1 MRLRPLH
8 HFVPLGAA
16 TALLLSGCADAA
28 QPETAD
34 RRTSSA
40 KPSKTPEE
48 QKTSAPDSG
57 KPWEPDDAMQRA
69 ERALDA
75 YDEDD
80 SAVQRADSGSAHLAD
95 GVRRTFRAPGK
106 RWYRLDLTC
115 DTSGVRE
122 VTLTLTRG
130 SAEQAYGI
138 GCGDPEA
145 DQFNIPPG
153 TPFTARVDAVRTGTG
168 LVLWRLNTVAR
179 EDVDGCDN
187 DIEGCG
193 G

>member
-1 MRLRPLH
+1 MRLHRPRHL
-8 HFVPLGAA
+8 VPLGAA
-16 TALLLSGCADAA
+16 MAFLLSGCAGEAEKA
-28 QPETAD
+28 TPGQVTA
-34 RRTSSA
+34 SA
-40 KPSKTPEE
+40 KAPKTPEAP
-48 QKTSAPDSG
+48 KTSAPDRG
-57 KPWEPDDAMQRA
+57 RPWEPDDAMQRA

-75 YDEDD
+75 YDEDG
-80 SAVQRADSGSAHLAD
+80 STVQRADSGSAFLAD

-115 DTSGVRE
+115 DTSGVQE

-130 SAEQAYGI
+130 STEQAYGI

-153 TPFTARVDAVRTGTG
+153 APFTARVDAVRTGTG

-179 EDVDGCDN
+179 EDVDGCDD
-187 DIEGCG
+187 DIDGCG

>member
-1 MRLRPLH
+1 MRLHRPRHL
-8 HFVPLGAA
+8 VPLGAA
-16 TALLLSGCADAA
+16 LAVLLSGCSGEAEEAPPG
-28 QPETAD
+28 QVTA
-34 RRTSSA
+34 SA
-40 KPSKTPEE
+40 KAPKTSDAP
-48 QKTSAPDSG
+48 KTSAPDRG
-57 KPWEPDDAMQRA
+57 RTWEPDDALHRA

-75 YDEDD
+75 QDDD
-80 SAVQRADSGSAHLAD
+80 SRPKRADSGSAFLAD

-115 DTSGVRE
+115 DTSGVRD

-138 GCGDPEA
+138 DCGDPEA

-153 TPFTARVDAVRTGTG
+153 APFTARVDAVRSGTG
-168 LVLWRLNTVAR
+168 LVLWRLNTVAPD
-179 EDVDGCDN
+179 EVDGCED
-187 DIEGCG
+187 DIDGCG

>member
-16 TALLLSGCADAA
+16 TALLLSGCAETAR
-28 QPETAD
+28 PETAEGH
-34 RRTSSA
+34 TSSA

-48 QKTSAPDSG
+48 QKTSAPGSG

-75 YDEDD
+75 YEEDG
-80 SAVQRADSGSAHLAD
+80 SAAKRADSGSAHLAD
-95 GVRRTFRAPGK
+95 GVHRTFRAPGK

-122 VTLTLTRG
+122 LTLTLTRG

-153 TPFTARVDAVRTGTG
+153 APFTVRVDAVRTGTG
-168 LVLWRLNTVAR
+168 LALWRLNTVAR
-179 EDVDGCDN
+179 NDVDGCDD
-187 DIEGCG
+187 DIKGCDD
-193 G
+193 

>member
-1 MRLRPLH
+1 MRLHRPRHL
-8 HFVPLGAA
+8 VPLGAA
-16 TALLLSGCADAA
+16 LALLLSGCGGATEKAPPGQA
-28 QPETAD
+28 TA
-34 RRTSSA
+34 SA
-40 KPSKTPEE
+40 KTPKTPEAP
-48 QKTSAPDSG
+48 KTSAPDSG
-57 KPWEPDDAMQRA
+57 RPWEPDDAMQRA

-75 YDEDD
+75 YDEDG
-80 SAVQRADSGSAHLAD
+80 STAQRADSGSAFLAD
-95 GVRRTFRAPGK
+95 GVRRTFRATGK

-153 TPFTARVDAVRTGTG
+153 APFTARVDAVRTGTG
-168 LVLWRLNTVAR
+168 LVRWRLNTVAR
-179 EDVDGCDN
+179 EDVDGCDD
-187 DIEGCG
+187 DIDGCG